1 MIFCIYTLHGSGAH
15 WHLGHPTGK
24 YPWEQ
29 VVAVQVYRH
38 IGCTLT
44 SVLKQNRW
52 LLDSSEAIPASI
64 DYIVKQSGINVFKL
78 YNLYSVYVKRNSR
91 RCILAVGIK
100 TFLYISLEWPVF
112 EKFEKTRPILT
123 KVALIMLNRVHMQQ
137 KIRTSFTKGTL
148 CQACFD

>member
-1 MIFCIYTLHGSGAH
+1 MIYLCSNNCWHVARVLLLTLKDRQTLYKTKYILHYAQNDGDCCSAWDDCSNYTLHGSGAH

-100 TFLYISLEWPVF
+100 TF
-112 EKFEKTRPILT
+112 
-123 KVALIMLNRVHMQQ
+123 
-137 KIRTSFTKGTL
+137 
-148 CQACFD
+148 